1 MLMSRPKVAK
11 PQEVQRLSK
20 IFNLD
25 MVKEDDF
32 VPETCEYY
40 LHYDVSR
47 PLAEDIRPKSYFVKK
62 TKQKKKSQ
70 INNYSFFLPKKNYKK
85 NILLPPKKIFLL
97 V

>member
-62 TKQKKKSQ
+62 TK
-70 INNYSFFLPKKNYKK
+70 
-85 NILLPPKKIFLL
+85 
-97 V
+97 